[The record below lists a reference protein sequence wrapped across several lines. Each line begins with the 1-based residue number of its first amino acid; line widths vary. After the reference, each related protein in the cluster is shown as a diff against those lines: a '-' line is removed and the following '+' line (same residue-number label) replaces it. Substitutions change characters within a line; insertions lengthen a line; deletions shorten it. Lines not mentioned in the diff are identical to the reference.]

1 MAERSG
7 RHGLF
12 TSYPPLAI
20 GDNSVYQ
27 QKKPRVNRDAENPK
41 EVLIDPPN
49 IITNPVK

>member
-1 MAERSG
+1 MTPNLTSYVYCRSG

-27 QKKPRVNRDAENPK
+27 QKKRK
-41 EVLIDPPN
+41 FKLLPN
-49 IITNPVK
+49 LDFIIIIQ